1 MRQSMFYIIVAGDD
15 MESIL
20 LDLEKGIF
28 IDE

>member
-1 MRQSMFYIIVAGDD
+1 MRLSMFYIIVAGDD